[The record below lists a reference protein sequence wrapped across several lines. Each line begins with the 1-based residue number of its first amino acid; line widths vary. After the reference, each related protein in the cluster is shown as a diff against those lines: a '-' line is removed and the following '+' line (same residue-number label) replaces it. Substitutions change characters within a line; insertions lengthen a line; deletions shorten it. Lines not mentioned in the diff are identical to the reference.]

1 MAPASQ
7 QMSSKCFEMQTAD
20 RSADLG
26 RRIKEAAD
34 KWSFVAQTL
43 GLKWRTGA
51 ASNLYV

>member
-7 QMSSKCFEMQTAD
+7 RNSSKCFEVQTAD
-20 RSADLG
+20 SKADLV

-43 GLKWRTGA
+43 GLQWRTDGP
-51 ASNLYV
+51 NEKK

>member
-7 QMSSKCFEMQTAD
+7 QSSSKWFEVQTVD
-20 RSADLG
+20 RNADLV

-43 GLKWRTGA
+43 GLKRRTDA
-51 ASNLYV
+51 ASKKM